1 MELIHLKENCYYIK
15 YKSMVCYIIAI
26 GMDNAR
32 HKTYVLTWKGLSK
45 VTIFI
50 NMVIVFLLVFM
61 NAFFVATEFAMVK
74 VRRSRLETL
83 VAEGTSSAK
92 NTLKVAKNLN
102 SYLSACQ
109 LGITL
114 ASLGLGWIGEPA
126 VADMLT
132 PIFNLFNLQQS
143 VVHSISFILGFSL
156 ITAFHIVLGELVPKS
171 LAIISAEKIAM
182 YTALPLIVFYNV
194 TFPIMWAF
202 NHSTSLV
209 LKAFGVSLVDEHEA
223 AHTDE
228 EIKLLVEESYNHG
241 LIDKT
246 ELTFIDNI
254 FDFSEK
260 TVKEIMIPRT
270 DMECIYIEDSFDD
283 IIAFTL
289 DEQLT
294 RYPVC
299 KDNKDNVIGFIH
311 IKDLYKQKIQGTSQ
325 KIEDIIREIKF
336 VPESLSIG
344 ELLKVFKMEKVQM
357 AIIIDE
363 YGGTFGLVT
372 IEDILEEIVGEIQD
386 EFDEEANEIIK
397 NEDGTYLVEGK
408 VLIEDAIELLD
419 IEMEVENIDTIG
431 GWIYSELDSY
441 PKVNDKIVYENYE
454 FIVLECDSKRISKV
468 LIRKVVQE

>member
-1 MELIHLKENCYYIK
+1 
-15 YKSMVCYIIAI
+15 
-26 GMDNAR
+26 
-32 HKTYVLTWKGLSK
+32 
-45 VTIFI
+45 
-50 NMVIVFLLVFM
+50 M

-74 VRRSRLETL
+74 VRKSRIETL
-83 VAEGTSSAK
+83 VLDGAQNVK
-92 NTLKVAKNLN
+92 YTLKVVKDLN

-126 VADMLT
+126 VAAMLT
-132 PIFNLFNLQQS
+132 PLFNLMDLPEAA
-143 VVHSISFILGFSL
+143 VHSISFILGFSL
-156 ITAFHIVLGELVPKS
+156 ITGFHIVLGELVPKS
-171 LAIISAEKIAM
+171 LAIINTEKIAM
-182 YTALPLIVFYNV
+182 YTALPLVLFYNV

-209 LKAFGVSLVDEHEA
+209 LKMFGVSLVDEHDV

-270 DMECIYIEDSFDD
+270 DMACIYLEDSFED
-283 IIAFTL
+283 IIAYTL

-299 KDNKDNVIGFIH
+299 RDSKDNVVGFVH
-311 IKDLYKQKIQGTSQ
+311 IKDLYKQKIEGNSQ
-325 KIEDIIREIKF
+325 KIEDVIREIKF
-336 VPESLSIG
+336 VPESLSIS
-344 ELLKVFKMEKVQM
+344 ELLKVFKKDKVQM

-363 YGGTFGLVT
+363 YGGTSGLLT

-386 EFDEEANEIIK
+386 EFDEEVNEIIK
-397 NEDGTYLVEGK
+397 TEDGGYSVDGK
-408 VLIEDAIELLD
+408 VLIEDIVELLSID
-419 IEMEVENIDTIG
+419 IEEENIDTIG
-431 GWIYSELDSY
+431 GWIYSQLSSY
-441 PKVNDKIVYENYE
+441 PEVGDKIIYENYE
-454 FIVLECDSKRISKV
+454 FAILECDSKRISKV
-468 LIRKVVQE
+468 KIKKSLEI

>member
-1 MELIHLKENCYYIK
+1 LKGAIELI
-15 YKSMVCYIIAI
+15 
-26 GMDNAR
+26 
-32 HKTYVLTWKGLSK
+32 T
-45 VTIFI
+45 FI
-50 NMVIVFLLVFM
+50 NIVIVFLLVFM

-74 VRRSRLETL
+74 VRKSRIETL
-83 VAEGTSSAK
+83 AVEGTTNAK
-92 NTLKVAKNLN
+92 YTLKVVKNLN

-126 VADMLT
+126 VADLLT
-132 PIFNLFNLQQS
+132 PLFNLFQLQES
-143 VVHSISFILGFSL
+143 AVHSISFILGFSI
-156 ITAFHIVLGELVPKS
+156 ITGFHIVLGELVPKS
-171 LAIISAEKIAM
+171 LAIISSEKIAM
-182 YTALPLIVFYNV
+182 YTSLPLIIFFNI

-202 NHSTSLV
+202 NHSTSLI
-209 LKAFGVSLVDEHEA
+209 LKTFGVSLVDDHEV

-270 DMECIYIEDSFDD
+270 DMDCIYIEDSFED
-283 IIAFTL
+283 IIAFTIN
-289 DEQLT
+289 QQHT

-311 IKDLYKQKIQGTSQ
+311 IKDLYKQKIQGHSQ
-325 KIEDIIREIKF
+325 NIEDIIREIKF
-336 VPESLSIG
+336 VPESLSISK
-344 ELLKVFKMEKVQM
+344 LLKVFKIEKMQM

-372 IEDILEEIVGEIQD
+372 VQDILEEIVGEIQD
-386 EFDEEANEIIK
+386 EFDMEGNEIIK
-397 NEDGTYLVEGK
+397 TEAGTYHVDGK
-408 VLIEDAIELLD
+408 VLIEDVIELLD
-419 IEMEVENIDTIG
+419 IEIEAENIDTIG
-431 GWIYSELDSY
+431 GWIYSQLKSY
-441 PKVNDKIVYENYE
+441 PQVNDKIIYEDYE
-454 FIVLECDSKRISKV
+454 FIILKCDSKRISKV
-468 LIRKVVQE
+468 LIQKSPQKELK